1 MKHIQFIQKSIL
13 LTVIVSFFNTVN
25 AQDTIVFSAQAIE
38 PTQLSKAVPITS
50 AGVGEPVYFAF
61 SMSIAELREAK
72 PGEVYLVALNFDVT
86 GLKIDAQAVFPIK
99 KTETNKGIY
108 SVGEVINGRLYGKG
122 MLVPQTGTSPEYFNS
137 PYYYNSFY
145 VNNDL
150 YETLYSFSKA
160 EVNDKKRVA
169 QINFKSY
176 QIDFFN
182 TMSKEGTTGPLIK
195 TVESTNSISVQLPG
209 NPNYDELMKV
219 IDAQREANY
228 KIIAESAL
236 QNAPAHEDYY
246 MDNYDPS
253 ITNVTRKEVETLI
266 NKMYTKKDPTFQ
278 VIKLSNP
285 SEVQINRDDYNQ
297 ILSRSFQVDYL
308 AKEGSGKCA
317 YATIILKS
325 AYAGGGT
332 YGPYYID
339 YAGYKRCACEQ

>member
-1 MKHIQFIQKSIL
+1 MKHIPFIQKSIL
-13 LTVIVSFFNTVN
+13 LPILFFCLKSVN

-38 PTQLSKAVPITS
+38 PTQLTKAVNISS
-50 AGVGEPVYFAF
+50 AQVGEPVYFAF
-61 SMSIAELREAK
+61 SMSISELREAE
-72 PGEVYLVALNFDVT
+72 PAEVYLVALNFDVT
-86 GLKIDAQAVFPIK
+86 GFKIEPQSVFPIK
-99 KTETNKGIY
+99 KMETNKGIY
-108 SVGEVINGRLYGKG
+108 TVGEVINGRLYGKG
-122 MLVPQTGTSPEYFNS
+122 MLVPQSGTSPEFYNS

-150 YETLYSFSKA
+150 YETLNAFSIA

-182 TMSKEGTTGPLIK
+182 TMSKKGTTGPLIK
-195 TVESTNSISVQLPG
+195 TVQNGTSINVQLPG
-209 NPNYDELMKV
+209 NSNYAELMKV
-219 IDAQREANY
+219 IDVQREANY
-228 KIIAESAL
+228 KIIAEATL

-253 ITNVTRKEVETLI
+253 ITNVSRKEVETLI
-266 NKMYTKKDPTFQ
+266 NKMYIKKDPTFQ
-278 VIKLSNP
+278 VIKLSNA

-308 AKEGSGKCA
+308 AKESSGKCA

-325 AYAGGGT
+325 SYAGGGT
-332 YGPYYID
+332 YAPYSID
-339 YAGYKRCACEQ
+339 YAGYNRCACER